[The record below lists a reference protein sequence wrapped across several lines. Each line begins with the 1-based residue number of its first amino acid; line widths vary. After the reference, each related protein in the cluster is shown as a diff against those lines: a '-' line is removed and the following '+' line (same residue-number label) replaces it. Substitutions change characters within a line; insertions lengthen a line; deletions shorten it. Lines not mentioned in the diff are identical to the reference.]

1 MYLHLGNDV
10 VVDIKTITGIFDM
23 DNTTVARSTREYLSR
38 AQKNGEVIDV
48 TEDLPKSFIVTEEN
62 GKTAVYISSLASRTL
77 YGRAKS
83 DNNIIL
89 ELGV

>member
-10 VVDIKTITGIFDM
+10 AVDIKTVVGIFDM
-23 DNTTVARSTREYLSR
+23 DNTTVSHQTRDYLAA
-38 AQKNGEVIDV
+38 AQKDGRVIDV
-48 TEDLPKSFIVTEEN
+48 TEDLPKSFIITEEN
-62 GKTAVYISSLASRTL
+62 GNTLVYISSLASRTL

-83 DNNIIL
+83 DNIF

>member
-10 VVDIKTITGIFDM
+10 VVELKTVVGIFDM
-23 DNTTVARSTREYLSR
+23 DNTTVSYQTRGFLAN
-38 AQKNGEVIDV
+38 AQKNGSVIDV

-62 GKTAVYISSLASRTL
+62 GETRVYISSLASRTL

-83 DNNIIL
+83 DNIII
-89 ELGV
+89 